1 MSRALTD
8 GDKGFKQQFS
18 TSTDEFRMYSLVDT
32 GISECGALCFN
43 KIVKSSVD
51 VGNV

>member
-1 MSRALTD
+1 
-8 GDKGFKQQFS
+8 
-18 TSTDEFRMYSLVDT
+18 MYSLVDT

-51 VGNV
+51 VGLWGDETYTDMGFGGGSRF